1 MSRQKEQ
8 LQIQNRALDTK
19 KIDRQEAI
27 GWASKQIKG
36 HFTKN
41 IHQIKIVDYIKK
53 VFKQQFVQIQKEIE
67 EQKKIRQQDK
77 QRLILVYI

>member
-27 GWASKQIKG
+27 GWASK
-36 HFTKN
+36 
-41 IHQIKIVDYIKK
+41 
-53 VFKQQFVQIQKEIE
+53 
-67 EQKKIRQQDK
+67 
-77 QRLILVYI
+77 